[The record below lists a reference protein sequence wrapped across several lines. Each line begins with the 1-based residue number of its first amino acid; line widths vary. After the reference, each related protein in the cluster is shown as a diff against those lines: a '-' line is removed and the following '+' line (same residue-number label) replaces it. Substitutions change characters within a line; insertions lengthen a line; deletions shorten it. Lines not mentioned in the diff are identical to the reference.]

1 MGWNLTPIVLKVF
14 SVRFIRKF
22 MPAVL
27 FDNKYIRTKKET
39 KNIILQFKV
48 IEQVVKKLDI

>member
-27 FDNKYIRTKKET
+27 FDNKYIRTEKET
-39 KNIILQFKV
+39 KIIILQSKV